1 MRVVLFTLTLMAVD
15 APAWAQTIPRAALQ
29 YKRALIGNAR
39 FVWGL
44 DAPVAMFAAQIHQ
57 ESGWRADAKSAYAGG
72 LSQFTPA
79 TATWISEKYTD
90 ELGDNSPF
98 EPSWALRALARY
110 DRFLYERMTARDRC
124 NHFAFVLSA
133 YNGGEGN
140 VIKQKRAAKAGG
152 ADPERWFGSVERYRV
167 RAQWAHDENY
177 SYPRRILLRWQ
188 PLYLT
193 WGLGVDCKGVV

>member
-1 MRVVLFTLTLMAVD
+1 MRVALCIVSVFVWSVPVEAQI
-15 APAWAQTIPRAALQ
+15 PAAALP

-44 DAPVAMFAAQIHQ
+44 NAPVAIVASQIHT
-57 ESGWRADAKSAYAGG
+57 ESGWRADAKSPYAGG
-72 LSQFTPA
+72 LAQFTA
-79 TATWISEKYTD
+79 STAADISKRHPD
-90 ELGDNSPF
+90 LADNAPF
-98 EPSWALRALARY
+98 EPSWALRAVNHY
-110 DRFLYERMTARDRC
+110 DREIFERMTAKTHCDRW
-124 NHFAFVLSA
+124 AFTLSA

-152 ADPERWFGSVERYRV
+152 ADPDRWFGSVERYRI

-177 SYPRRILLRWQ
+177 AYPRRVLLRWQ

-193 WGLGVDCKGVV
+193 WGPGVDCKGVK